1 MPIFVLFSTTY
12 LAAVPCL
19 INRFQL
25 EHYFIEEVILEAK
38 TEYYEKDKVKSPPF
52 FDHFTT
58 ISSHFFDNYLYIFH
72 KTEDQTVI
80 LRC

>member
-1 MPIFVLFSTTY
+1 MY
-12 LAAVPCL
+12 LVVHL
-19 INRFQL
+19 TFQCYDVCRV
-25 EHYFIEEVILEAK
+25 EVHICMYSIEEGILEAK
-38 TEYYEKDKVKSPPF
+38 TECYAKDKVKSLPFF

-72 KTEDQTVI
+72 KTEVQMVI

>member
-1 MPIFVLFSTTY
+1 MVIVTNY
-12 LAAVPCL
+12 HMQDVY
-19 INRFQL
+19 INQMTGL
-25 EHYFIEEVILEAK
+25 KQGNHIEEGILEAK
-38 TEYYEKDKVKSPPF
+38 TECYEKDKVKSPPF

-58 ISSHFFDNYLYIFH
+58 ISSHFFDTYLYIFH